1 MLRFA
6 SKYIKIKWNIF
17 IIFIFDNLNLM
28 ILENTINLINSIAHL
43 DWK

>member
-28 ILENTINLINSIAHL
+28 LLEYLLDSIAHL